1 MWTFH
6 AMNTEVAVAA
16 PRLTEAAEQA
26 FAREVAT
33 MFDVT
38 ERRFSRFRPDS
49 ELSALNRASGAVA
62 VSAEMLEVL
71 RAARE
76 HVNASGGLFD
86 PAIGAALIAAGY
98 DRSFVPGALD
108 RDDASAPPPPARFTE
123 LVIDAATAC
132 VQRPLALLI
141 DLGGFL
147 KGRTVDRAAAAAPRD
162 AMIDAGG
169 DAVVRGDGPE
179 GDGWLVDVE
188 DPADPDHVLVTL
200 RLRDRAVATSA
211 PNRRRWRTGSRF
223 AHHLIDPR
231 TGTPAS
237 STLAQVTV
245 VARSAE
251 RAEVLAK
258 VAFLRGARDGAR
270 LLAEDLDVGG
280 VLVARDGTLQVVGA
294 VEVVDA

>member
-6 AMNTEVAVAA
+6 AMNTEIAVAA
-16 PRLTEAAEQA
+16 PGLSAAAEQA
-26 FAREVAT
+26 FACEVAT
-33 MFDVT
+33 MFEAT
-38 ERRFSRFRPDS
+38 ERRFSRFRADS
-49 ELSALNRASGAVA
+49 ELSALNRAIGTIE
-62 VSAEMLEVL
+62 VSAEMLDVL
-71 RAARE
+71 GAARG

-108 RDDASAPPPPARFTE
+108 RAGAAPAPVPARFSD
-123 LVIDAATAC
+123 LAIDAKTRR
-132 VQRPLALLI
+132 VQRPPALRL

-162 AMIDAGG
+162 ALIDAGG

-188 DPADPDHVLVTL
+188 DPADPARVLVTV
-200 RLRDRAVATSA
+200 RLRDRAVATTA
-211 PNRRRWRTGSRF
+211 PNRRHWRSGSSL

-231 TGTPAS
+231 TGTPACS
-237 STLAQVTV
+237 AFAQVTV
-245 VARSAE
+245 IASSAE

-258 VAFLRGARDGAR
+258 VAFLRGPREGTR
-270 LLAEDLDVGG
+270 MLAEDPDVAG
-280 VLVARDGTLQVVGA
+280 VLVAHDGAIDIVGA